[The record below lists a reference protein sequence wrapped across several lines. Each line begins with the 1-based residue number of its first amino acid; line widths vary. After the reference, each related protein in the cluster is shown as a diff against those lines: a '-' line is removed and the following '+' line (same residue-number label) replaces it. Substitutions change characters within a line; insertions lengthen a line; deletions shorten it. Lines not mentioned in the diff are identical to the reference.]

1 MIKILMIILLTIGI
15 VFSQAFLSHERDQ
28 EVPTETPG
36 IEFSQN
42 PILLDKIILEEP
54 VDPDT
59 YVVGPGDTFSFNMVS
74 ADGMVNLL
82 LEISPVGEV
91 LIPVVGIIS
100 VIDLT
105 LTEAIDI
112 IKSKCIEKYGNASIY
127 LTLYEIRKFKILVTG
142 TVNHPGFL
150 TATPFTRVSDIFDMA
165 TEDNVNIL
173 PIFDERALHD
183 VSLRNIKLI
192 RNGNTSRV
200 DLLRFYITG
209 EKDLNPRVQPGDV
222 VSIGLS
228 DENVQIYGGI
238 KLPGSYEF
246 VERENLYDLIKL
258 AGGFTNNADSSR
270 VEITRF
276 INDTKKEIIHLSKM
290 DDIYRTVLMPEDH
303 IIVRLKQDYKR
314 QELVTITGEVKYP
327 GKYALQ
333 GSNVTVGS
341 IIEKAGGYTDRAD
354 QSKILVNNQSIAKIR
369 DIEYERIALI
379 PYENRSDAEKAYVKA
394 RSRTVKGTISSS
406 SEKYTN
412 IIMDFPLQIDDVISI
427 PPKQEY
433 VELLGAVV
441 FPGRYPL
448 IEAKSIEDYI
458 LEAGGLTHQASRQK
472 YIVKNSTGKRITFH
486 ENDVIENGDIIF
498 IAEKLE
504 YNRWMRV
511 QEIMTVGG
519 QMAAIIIVIQN
530 AIR

>member
-1 MIKILMIILLTIGI
+1 MIILLTIGI
-15 VFSQAFLSHERDQ
+15 VFSQVFLSHERDKD
-28 EVPTETPG
+28 VPTETSG
-36 IEFSQN
+36 FEFSQN
-42 PILLDKIILEEP
+42 PILLDKVILEEP

-59 YVVGPGDTFSFNMVS
+59 YVVGPGDTFLFNMVS

-82 LEISPVGEV
+82 LEVSPVGEV

-100 VIDLT
+100 VSELT
-105 LTEAIDI
+105 LADAFTTIR
-112 IKSKCIEKYGNASIY
+112 SKCVGKYGNASIY
-127 LTLYEIRKFKILVTG
+127 ITLHDIRRFKVLVTG
-142 TVNHPGFL
+142 TVNHPGFI
-150 TATPFTRVSDIFDMA
+150 TANPFIRVSDIFDASMGDKLNA
-165 TEDNVNIL
+165 YTAINSQ
-173 PIFDERALHD
+173 PIRDI
-183 VSLRNIKLI
+183 SMRNIKLL
-192 RNGNTSRV
+192 RNGENIRI

-209 EKDLNPRVQPGDV
+209 ELELNPRVQPGDV

-246 VERENLYDLIKL
+246 VEGENLYDLTKL

-276 INDTKKEIIHLSKM
+276 INDTKKEIIQLSTM
-290 DDIYRTVLMPEDH
+290 GDIYRTVLMPEDH
-303 IIVRLKQDYKR
+303 IMVRLKQDYKR

-354 QSKILVNNQSIAKIR
+354 QSKIMVNNQSIAKIR

-379 PYENRSDAEKAYVKA
+379 PYEDRSDAEKAYIKA
-394 RSRTVKGTISSS
+394 RSRTTKGTISSS
-406 SEKYTN
+406 SDKYTET
-412 IIMDFPLQIDDVISI
+412 IMNFPLQINDVIII
-427 PPKQEY
+427 PPIQKY
-433 VELLGAVV
+433 VELLGAVM

-448 IEAKSIEDYI
+448 IDSKSIEDYI

-486 ENDVIENGDIIF
+486 ENDMIENGDIIF

-504 YNRWMRV
+504 YNRWTRV